1 MVGVVI
7 AVANHCEATMQNL
20 LDEKTLEA
28 GVYSFRDLQ
37 SLGFVKDRTDLH
49 RKQRKY
55 AFPLPIKLGERQA
68 GFLRAEVHGWLRDRA
83 GACRPKEELPENNQP
98 TTIT

>member
-1 MVGVVI
+1 M
-7 AVANHCEATMQNL
+7 L
-20 LDEKTLEA
+20 RLDEKILEA

-55 AFPLPIKLGERQA
+55 GFPTPVKLGQRQA
-68 GFLRAEVHGWLRDRA
+68 GFLRAEVHGWVRDRA
-83 GACRPKEELPENNQP
+83 AASR
-98 TTIT
+98 TIADHPAE

>member
-1 MVGVVI
+1 MR
-7 AVANHCEATMQNL
+7 
-20 LDEKTLEA
+20 LDETILEA

-55 AFPLPIKLGERQA
+55 GFPTPIKLGERQA
-68 GFLRAEVHGWLRDRA
+68 GFLRAEVHAWVRGRAADR
-83 GACRPKEELPENNQP
+83 
-98 TTIT
+98 ITAA

>member
-1 MVGVVI
+1 MR
-7 AVANHCEATMQNL
+7 
-20 LDEKTLEA
+20 LDENILEA

-37 SLGFVKDRTDLH
+37 SLGILKDRTDLH

-55 AFPLPIKLGERQA
+55 NFPLPVKLGERQA

-83 GACRPKEELPENNQP
+83 AARRPTGASPEGGP
-98 TTIT
+98 TTTT